1 MVMRRN
7 INHLLKMAV
16 SIFSS
21 NTHTFTPSERNKL
34 YEIMRDAYARTE
46 SEIWGENY
54 VRIPKQ
60 EFEQLIDQ
68 EIVFGAQAD
77 GRMVGTLYLKKI
89 NSEKSSFGLLGVDTT
104 TEGQGIGSK
113 LIEAAEDMA
122 REEGAK
128 EMIIDIL
135 RPKDFELS
143 IKNRL
148 RAWYEKKG
156 YEYTHSEN
164 FQDRRPDRAVDLK
177 VPSVFDCFRKKLV

>member
-1 MVMRRN
+1 
-7 INHLLKMAV
+7 
-16 SIFSS
+16 
-21 NTHTFTPSERNKL
+21 
-34 YEIMRDAYARTE
+34 
-46 SEIWGENY
+46 
-54 VRIPKQ
+54 
-60 EFEQLIDQ
+60 
-68 EIVFGAQAD
+68 
-77 GRMVGTLYLKKI
+77 
-89 NSEKSSFGLLGVDTT
+89 
-104 TEGQGIGSK
+104 
-113 LIEAAEDMA
+113 MA

-164 FQDRRPDRAVDLK
+164 FQDRRPDRAIDLK